1 MQTKKNKPKQGK
13 EKKKTKTQKNPCL
26 QLYTQSQGSGG
37 YLPGNKGLCRDGGVG
52 VGCVCV
58 CVCVCVQE
66 ATCQETNKG
75 LCRDGGVGVGG
86 MCVCIHSLC
95 KSVLHRMG
103 T

>member
-1 MQTKKNKPKQGK
+1 M
-13 EKKKTKTQKNPCL
+13 
-26 QLYTQSQGSGG
+26 
-37 YLPGNKGLCRDGGVG
+37 PGNKGLCRDGGVG